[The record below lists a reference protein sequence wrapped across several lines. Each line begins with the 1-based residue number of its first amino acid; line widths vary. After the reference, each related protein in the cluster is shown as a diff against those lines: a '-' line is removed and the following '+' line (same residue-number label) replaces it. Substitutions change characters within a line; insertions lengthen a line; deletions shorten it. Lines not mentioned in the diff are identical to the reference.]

1 MEYFFLS
8 FYQIIKYCVD
18 FFFNLVVIPDIKLS
32 YLDFM
37 VFFGLLTVMA
47 TLLIG
52 RAGKEKK

>member
-8 FYQIIKYCVD
+8 FYKIIKYCVD
-18 FFFNLVVIPDIKLS
+18 FFYNLVVIPDINLS

-37 VFFGLLTVMA
+37 VFFGLLTVIT

-52 RAGKEKK
+52 RIGKEK

>member
-18 FFFNLVVIPDIKLS
+18 YFYKLVVIPDINLS

-37 VFFGLLTVMA
+37 VFFGLLTVIS

-52 RAGKEKK
+52 RVGKEK